1 MFTYVQI
8 TEDGTIVGI
17 SHLSGEVNS
26 PNLIRVP
33 NDFDIT
39 NKKWNGKEFIDYVPE
54 VEEKTKTQIVNEIN
68 NALNAVAKQFEAI
81 QELIKEIPENE

>member
-8 TEDGTIVGI
+8 AEDGTIVGI
-17 SHLSGEVNS
+17 SYLSGEVNS

-33 NDFDIT
+33 DDFDIT
-39 NKKWNGKEFIDYVPE
+39 NKKWNGKKFVDYIPE
-54 VEEKTKTQIVNEIN
+54 IEEKTKTQIVSEIN
-68 NALNAVAKQFEAI
+68 TALNTVAEQFKAI